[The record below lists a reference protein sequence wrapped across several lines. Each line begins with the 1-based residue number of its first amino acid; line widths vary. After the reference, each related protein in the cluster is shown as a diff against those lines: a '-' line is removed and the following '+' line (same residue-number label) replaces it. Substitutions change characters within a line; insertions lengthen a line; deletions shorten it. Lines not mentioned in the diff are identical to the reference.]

1 MSDVRTVVKE
11 YLQDTMYECDVIM
24 RSDRSKRLTVITD
37 NLRGVCG
44 ITVVTVKEAAK
55 KVSKTVEVTKLKVK
69 FFLTEPELKRHMS
82 RMQMEARKID
92 GIYSFIATSVNKVRN
107 RIYRK

>member
-1 MSDVRTVVKE
+1 MDNVKTVVKE
-11 YLQDTMYECDVIM
+11 YLKDTMYECDVLM

-55 KVSKTVEVTKLKVK
+55 KV
-69 FFLTEPELKRHMS
+69 
-82 RMQMEARKID
+82 
-92 GIYSFIATSVNKVRN
+92 
-107 RIYRK
+107 

>member
-1 MSDVRTVVKE
+1 MDQVKTVVRE
-11 YLQDTMYECDVIM
+11 YLQDTMYECDVLM

-55 KVSKTVEVTKLKVK
+55 KVSKTVEVTPLKVK
-69 FFLTEPELKRHMS
+69 FFLTEPDLRRHMS

-92 GIYSFIATSVNKVRN
+92 GIYSFIATSVNKVKN
-107 RIYRK
+107 RIYRE

>member
-1 MSDVRTVVKE
+1 MSDVKTVVKE
-11 YLQDTMYECDVIM
+11 YLQDTMYECDVLM
-24 RSDRSKRLTVITD
+24 RSDRSNRLTIITD

-69 FFLTEPELKRHMS
+69 FFLTEPDLRRHMA
-82 RMQMEARKID
+82 RMQIEARKID
-92 GIYSFIATSVNKVRN
+92 GVYSFIATSVNKVRN
-107 RIYRK
+107 RIYRN

>member
-1 MSDVRTVVKE
+1 MDQIKTVVKE
-11 YLQDTMYECDVIM
+11 YLQDTMYECDVLM

-55 KVSKTVEVTKLKVK
+55 KVSKTVEVTPLKVK
-69 FFLTEPELKRHMS
+69 FFLTEPELRRHMS

>member
-55 KVSKTVEVTKLKVK
+55 KVSKSVEVTKLKVK
-69 FFLTEPELKRHMS
+69 FFLTEPELRRHMS

-92 GIYSFIATSVNKVRN
+92 GMYSFIATSVNKVRN

>member
-55 KVSKTVEVTKLKVK
+55 KVSKSVEVTKLKVK

-92 GIYSFIATSVNKVRN
+92 GMYSFIATSVNKVRN